1 MTIKRQNINGKKL
14 LMTIAAS
21 TVLLGGIFAMG
32 FVDEM
37 IAFAAKPLDVIDKS
51 NGFPS
56 GLHYNLHISGK
67 GVNFNPDP
75 STCNTSGGNTIF
87 TPLNST
93 PEAGLEEQTV
103 SMYVNK
109 KAHQSNL
116 VVRDH
121 CTEEFDGSGAQ
132 LQLPNEFEDGT
143 QITGGMYVFARVLGG
158 PDKGT
163 DGDSNI
169 ILIPN
174 PEVEACKLTDEEG
187 AGDASDCVDSNGNK
201 QEFVELGYVT
211 KNGAYVG
218 DPEADGEKFYRYTT
232 DGEITKKGKGAK
244 NGVNITGLFTW
255 SGDACKDIVV
265 DGEITIADFDIGNP
279 NGVVDAGDDGIEQ
292 AHIDQAETNAGADS
306 NFNGV
311 IDNEAELDELIKIL
325 ALDGDF
331 DACVHVMPTWVFNIL
346 GDDVDL
352 VIQNQ
357 TLVNDGVSNL
367 QIRFYPVETT
377 LFAP

>member
-1 MTIKRQNINGKKL
+1 MKIKKVQLKSATNISKL
-14 LMTIAAS
+14 SEFKVA
-21 TVLLGGIFAMG
+21 
-32 FVDEM
+32 
-37 IAFAAKPLDVIDKS
+37 
-51 NGFPS
+51 N
-56 GLHYNLHISGK
+56 IS
-67 GVNFNPDP
+67 
-75 STCNTSGGNTIF
+75 
-87 TPLNST
+87 LN
-93 PEAGLEEQTV
+93 
-103 SMYVNK
+103 
-109 KAHQSNL
+109 
-116 VVRDH
+116 D
-121 CTEEFDGSGAQ
+121 CF
-132 LQLPNEFEDGT
+132 
-143 QITGGMYVFARVLGG
+143 
-158 PDKGT
+158 
-163 DGDSNI
+163 NI

-174 PEVEACKLTDEEG
+174 PEVEACKLTDEDG

-218 DPEADGEKFYRYTT
+218 DPEGDGEKFYRYTT

-279 NGVVDAGDDGIEQ
+279 NGVGDAGDDGIEQ